1 MIIEN
6 GPFIVYMHINKING
20 KIYAGITKREPE
32 IRWNNGNGYKDCIV
46 FYNAIKKYGWDN
58 FDHVIFASNL
68 TEDEACNME
77 KLLIEKL
84 KLQDSKYGYNVSN
97 GGKKA
102 SISEATKKKIGDA
115 LRGRTISPEIR
126 KIYSEA
132 HKGQKP
138 SPQAIKNAILANKGR
153 KCSPEQIEKMRK
165 TRTGMKYR
173 HHKTPEELHEIYSN
187 AFKEYYKTHKRE
199 PHDEKKVL
207 CIETNTVYRSIEA
220 AAKEL
225 SIVRSSISECASGK
239 RKSAGGYHWQFV
251 LETLETTERTSESC
265 EQVG

>member
-6 GPFIVYMHINKING
+6 GPFTVYMHINKING
-20 KIYAGITKREPE
+20 KMYVGITKRKPE
-32 IRWNNGNGYKDCIV
+32 ERWKNGADYKNCIA
-46 FYNAIKKYGWDN
+46 FNNAIKKYGWDN
-58 FDHVIFASNL
+58 FEHVIFASNL
-68 TEDEACNME
+68 TEDEACNIE
-77 KLLIEKL
+77 RLLIEKL
-84 KLQDSKYGYNVSN
+84 ELQNSKYGYNIN
-97 GGKKA
+97 KGGKKA
-102 SISEATKKKIGDA
+102 SLGEETKKKIGDA

-132 HKGQKP
+132 HKGIKRTP
-138 SPQAIKNAILANKGR
+138 EAIKKTAEANRGKKR
-153 KCSPEQIEKMRK
+153 TPEQLEKMREV
-165 TRTGMKYR
+165 RLGMKYQ
-173 HHKTPEELHEIYSN
+173 HHKTPEELHEIYSK

-251 LETLETTERTSESC
+251 LETLETTERTSEPC

>member
-6 GPFIVYMHINKING
+6 GPFTVYMHINKING
-20 KIYAGITKREPE
+20 KMYVGITKRKPE
-32 IRWNNGNGYKDCIV
+32 VRWKNGTNYKNCIA
-46 FYNAIKKYGWDN
+46 FNNAIEKYGWDN
-58 FDHVIFASNL
+58 FEHVIFASNL
-68 TEDEACNME
+68 TEDEACNIE
-77 KLLIEKL
+77 RLLIEKL
-84 KLQDSKYGYNVSN
+84 ELQNSKYGYNISN

-102 SISEATKKKIGDA
+102 FISEATKKKIGDA
-115 LRGRTISPEIR
+115 LRGKTISLEIR

-132 HKGQKP
+132 HKG
-138 SPQAIKNAILANKGR
+138 R
-153 KCSPEQIEKMRK
+153 KCSPEQIEKIRK
-165 TRTGMKYR
+165 AHTGMKYQ
-173 HHKTPEELHEIYSN
+173 HHKTPEELHEIYSK
-187 AFKEYYKTHKRE
+187 ALKEYYKTHKRE

-207 CIETNTVYRSIEA
+207 CVETNTVYSSIEA

-251 LETLETTERTSESC
+251 LETLETTERTSKPC